1 MNFPRAFAA
10 ISCVFVFVGIDATAI
25 AQEGIVVGWGSNT
38 YGESIA
44 PTDLGQC
51 TQIAA
56 GSYHTAVIQ
65 LVGNVKAWGYNS
77 HGQTDVPTGLGACTQ
92 IAAGERHTVALQQSG
107 IVRAWGY
114 NVQGQCNIP
123 SDLGVCTQIAGGGA
137 HTIAIQINTSD
148 VDGDGI
154 PAYLDNCPTFA
165 NPTQADCDSDGI
177 GDACEIIIVRESG
190 NMGAF
195 GNGVT
200 ATGVLTGCTNS
211 LTPIAITVDVSAD
224 LNLVTEYA
232 TVKLGGVVLSSTL
245 FQVGAHDCPTTPDTA
260 VLEISSK
267 QWNTAVAAFGGNI
280 SVSITGSVLVS
291 ATQCSSP
298 FANIS
303 VRYGDSGGFC
313 DCNHNGISDPTEIA
327 NGSVPDCNGNGDPDS
342 CDIVTGFAKDCNAN
356 AIPDSCDIASGL
368 SNDVEPNGV
377 PDECKT
383 DCNGNGLPDAY
394 EIAQGLQTDCNANA
408 IPDSCD
414 IASGF
419 ALDCNVNAIPDSCD
433 IASGFSKDCNA
444 NAIPDS
450 CDIASGLS
458 KDCNSNSIPDSC
470 DIAAGEPDKDADGR
484 PDQCEFDYGD
494 FDLDGTIGGKE
505 LAVILSIWGQQNP
518 LFGDLDHN
526 GEIGGGDLTFILS
539 RWGPVSY

>member
-1 MNFPRAFAA
+1 MKSPNILLSIVAAVTMTFGVSTSSVQGQADQSGLVRAW
-10 ISCVFVFVGIDATAI
+10 GRNY
-25 AQEGIVVGWGSNT
+25 EGQCYIPSG
-38 YGESIA
+38 
-44 PTDLGQC
+44 LGGC
-51 TQIAA
+51 TQIA
-56 GSYHTAVIQ
+56 GGGYHT
-65 LVGNVKAWGYNS
+65 
-77 HGQTDVPTGLGACTQ
+77 
-92 IAAGERHTVALQQSG
+92 IAIQQSG

-114 NVQGQCNIP
+114 NDQGQCNIP
-123 SDLGVCTQIAGGGA
+123 SDLGVCTQIAGGDV
-137 HTIAIQINTSD
+137 HTIAIQGNTSD

-154 PAYLDNCPTFA
+154 PAYLDNCLTIA
-165 NPTQADCDSDGI
+165 NPTQADCDRDGI
-177 GDACEIIIVRESG
+177 GDVCEIIIVRESG

-260 VLEISSK
+260 VLEISST

-280 SVSITGSVLVS
+280 PVSITGSVLVS

-303 VRYGDSGGFC
+303 VRYGDYSGFC
-313 DCNHNGISDPTEIA
+313 DCNNNGIYDPTELA
-327 NGSVPDCNGNGDPDS
+327 NGSVPDCNGNSNPDS
-342 CDIVTGFAKDCNAN
+342 CDIATGFALDCNVN

-377 PDECKT
+377 PDECKA

-394 EIAQGLQTDCNANA
+394 ELAQGLQ
-408 IPDSCD
+408 P
-414 IASGF
+414 
-419 ALDCNVNAIPDSCD
+419 
-433 IASGFSKDCNA
+433 DCNA

-458 KDCNSNSIPDSC
+458 KDCNANGIPDSC

-484 PDQCEFDYGD
+484 PDQCEYDYGD

-518 LFGDLDHN
+518 LFGDLDHS
-526 GEIGGGDLTFILS
+526 GDIGGGDLTTILS

>member
-1 MNFPRAFAA
+1 MKP
-10 ISCVFVFVGIDATAI
+10 IPSLVFVRSSWCDMKMTRAACFV
-25 AQEGIVVGWGSNT
+25 
-38 YGESIA
+38 
-44 PTDLGQC
+44 
-51 TQIAA
+51 
-56 GSYHTAVIQ
+56 AV
-65 LVGNVKAWGYNS
+65 AF
-77 HGQTDVPTGLGACTQ
+77 TLGATS
-92 IAAGERHTVALQQSG
+92 VASAQADQSG
-107 IVRAWGY
+107 LVRAWGWNIY
-114 NVQGQCNIP
+114 GQCNIP
-123 SDLGVCTQIAGGGA
+123 SDLGVCTQIAGGVY
-137 HTIAIQINTSD
+137 HTIAIQGNTSD

-154 PAYLDNCPTFA
+154 PAYLDNCPTIA

-177 GDACEIIIVRESG
+177 GDVCEIIIVRESG

-211 LTPIAITVDVSAD
+211 LTPIAVTVDVSAD

-260 VLEISSK
+260 VLEISST

-280 SVSITGSVLVS
+280 PVSITGSVLVS

-303 VRYGDSGGFC
+303 VRYGDYSGLC
-313 DCNHNGISDPTEIA
+313 DCNNNGIYDPTELA
-327 NGSVPDCNGNGDPDS
+327 NGSVPDCNGNSNPDS
-342 CDIVTGFAKDCNAN
+342 CDIATGFALDCNVN
-356 AIPDSCDIASGL
+356 AIPDSCDITSGL
-368 SNDVEPNGV
+368 SHDIEPNGV
-377 PDECKT
+377 PDECQV

-394 EIAQGLQTDCNANA
+394 EIAQGLVA
-408 IPDSCD
+408 
-414 IASGF
+414 
-419 ALDCNVNAIPDSCD
+419 
-433 IASGFSKDCNA
+433 
-444 NAIPDS
+444 
-450 CDIASGLS
+450 
-458 KDCNSNSIPDSC
+458 
-470 DIAAGEPDKDADGR
+470 DKDADGR

-518 LFGDLDHN
+518 LFGDLDHS
-526 GEIGGGDLTFILS
+526 GDIGGGDLTTILS